1 MSDRERQKLEAELH
15 EAKSAAR
22 YLAVMVAVLLGVV
35 VYSFGGP

>member
-1 MSDRERQKLEAELH
+1 MSDRERRQLESELH

-22 YLAVMVAVLLGVV
+22 YLAVMAFILLMMV